1 MGAGARAVA
10 VGKWRTC
17 PLWRQTAELVE
28 QLIASKDKPLSSET
42 PVFNVLVDGRGD
54 YLAPI
59 DWGDARVDDPAY
71 DFAGVPMGV
80 VPAMLEGYGGEPT
93 LAFKARI
100 VRRHLQ
106 LALLLMPRGAV
117 SDLSWAE
124 RGAPILLELMRFF
137 ASGPPRAMPWFRMHA
152 VAFR

>member
-1 MGAGARAVA
+1 
-10 VGKWRTC
+10 
-17 PLWRQTAELVE
+17 
-28 QLIASKDKPLSSET
+28 
-42 PVFNVLVDGRGD
+42 
-54 YLAPI
+54 
-59 DWGDARVDDPAY
+59 
-71 DFAGVPMGV
+71 MGV

-124 RGAPILLELMRFF
+124 RGSDPAGADALLRLWASARLVRSD
-137 ASGPPRAMPWFRMHA
+137 ASGTTMRAPRGPAAGSTRPVGPSRSISSAPRATRA
-152 VAFR
+152 STVTRSGRRALGGATRRK